1 MREAII
7 NAIVHND
14 YTYELAPKFEFFDD
28 RFEITSY
35 GGLPEGMTKEEFFE
49 GVSIPKSKEIMR
61 IFRDMEL
68 VEQLGSGVPRILQSY
83 GKECFYF
90 SENYTRISL
99 PSAKKVNRSKSS
111 NEGLNEGLSEGLKS
125 LLSVINE
132 NPGIQAKETPEFLKN
147 RPIKTIERQIAQLIE
162 LGLVERRGSRKSGG
176 YWIITQNS
184 EK

>member
-1 MREAII
+1 M
-7 NAIVHND
+7 N
-14 YTYELAPKFEFFDD
+14 
-28 RFEITSY
+28 
-35 GGLPEGMTKEEFFE
+35 
-49 GVSIPKSKEIMR
+49 
-61 IFRDMEL
+61 RDMEL

-111 NEGLNEGLSEGLKS
+111 NEGLNEGLKS

-132 NPGIQAKETPEFLKN
+132 NPGIQAKETPEHLKN

-162 LGLVERRGSRKSGG
+162 LELVERRGSRKSGG
-176 YWIITQNS
+176 YWIVTQNS